1 MLQVM
6 IPQATGMQVTHAAK
20 MGREDGVLHWHL
32 PAKVVHDKVRAFV
45 GWPGTT
51 GTLILTNG

>member
-1 MLQVM
+1 M